1 MIVQLDAMVEI
12 DAIVQIDINR
22 DFAKK
27 NNLLKTRNS
36 NPEPSNSSVLAWDLH
51 LSD

>member
-1 MIVQLDAMVEI
+1 MILKLDAMVEI
-12 DAIVQIDINR
+12 DAIVQIDIKI
-22 DFAKK
+22 DFARK